1 MVPHTTVI
9 PLDDLTSSKKHN
21 TSTEKTKSKLSTATS
36 KFKRK
41 GEGQKQI
48 HESDIDL
55 ENLPVIHGSF
65 EITKTDADIA
75 QKRTDS
81 NQRYHFD
88 PFNLFCYYA

>member
-1 MVPHTTVI
+1 MI
-9 PLDDLTSSKKHN
+9 PLDDLTPSKKHS

-36 KFKRK
+36 KYKRK
-41 GEGQKQI
+41 GDGQKQI
-48 HESDIDL
+48 HESDVDM

-81 NQRYHFD
+81 NHRYVRV
-88 PFNLFCYYA
+88 